1 MVVERGRTMVFDVDP
16 RFNDGV
22 RFELCFFDGLDLDLD
37 LEEEEE
43 EGLGF

>member
-16 RFNDGV
+16 RNNDGV
-22 RFELCFFDGLDLDLD
+22 RFELYFFNGLELD
-37 LEEEEE
+37 LEEEED